1 MLNDITMKWPRKHNS
16 LLYETANYEVF
27 TMKLNDEVFAST
39 TKNLLILLRMIAST
53 TPIGSMCFLVAMLFG
68 LKHPDLIGFC
78 CGILIGFF
86 YYLFHDLDYE
96 DEINNLINIYS
107 PFGRYFGWLIVCIS
121 SMMFITS
128 FACSVARYF
137 SL

>member
-1 MLNDITMKWPRKHNS
+1 MK
-16 LLYETANYEVF
+16 
-27 TMKLNDEVFAST
+27 KLN
-39 TKNLLILLRMIAST
+39 LLLRMIAST
-53 TPIGSMCFLVAMLFG
+53 TPIGSVCFLVAMFFG

-86 YYLFHDLDYE
+86 YYLFHDLDCE

-121 SMMFITS
+121 SIMFIAS
-128 FACSVARYF
+128 FVCSVVRYF
-137 SL
+137 WP